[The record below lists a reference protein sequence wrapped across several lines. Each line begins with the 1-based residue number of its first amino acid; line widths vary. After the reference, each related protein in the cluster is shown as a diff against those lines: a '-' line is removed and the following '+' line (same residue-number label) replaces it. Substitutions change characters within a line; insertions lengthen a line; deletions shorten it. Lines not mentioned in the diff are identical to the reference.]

1 MVMETQQLKY
11 GDYNGPHKMATVLTF
26 SKGDFQPGH
35 TPSFP
40 KQHQLDLD
48 PVFPSCPYYSH
59 QNPGFD
65 NRTDLTERLSRKS
78 ETVLSELLQLPAR
91 SKVVLSSAPWVGVG
105 VGKGL
110 HLGTFAAWS

>member
-1 MVMETQQLKY
+1 MDPTRWLLSS
-11 GDYNGPHKMATVLTF
+11 H
-26 SKGDFQPGH
+26 FQKAISSQD
-35 TPSFP
+35 TPLPSP
-40 KQHQLDLD
+40 QQHQLDLD

-65 NRTDLTERLSRKS
+65 NRTDLKERLSRKS

>member
-1 MVMETQQLKY
+1 MDPTRRLLSSPFQKAISSQDTPLPSPQQ
-11 GDYNGPHKMATVLTF
+11 H
-26 SKGDFQPGH
+26 H
-35 TPSFP
+35 
-40 KQHQLDLD
+40 LDLE
-48 PVFPSCPYYSH
+48 PVFPLCPYYSH

-78 ETVLSELLQLPAR
+78 ETVLSELLQLPAH

-110 HLGTFAAWS
+110 HFGDICYLVIGSQPHK